1 MDPLSDSLIAQAQAG
16 NSDALTT
23 LYEQY
28 KQPIYGYFYYKIGD
42 AHNAEDLTGELFLR
56 VIENL
61 PKYRRRDVPFRAWLF
76 RIAHNM
82 VVDYFRKMNVRK
94 HLPLDEK
101 ITADQESAPD
111 IIAER
116 RLTGDRLKMA
126 LQQLTGSQSDVIILR
141 FVAEMPIKQVA
152 HVLNKSESAVKGL
165 QARALEALQ
174 ELLVHQRISHE

>member
-42 AHNAEDLTGELFLR
+42 AQSAEDLTGELFLR

-61 PKYRRRDVPFRAWLF
+61 PKYRQRDVPFRAWLF
-76 RIAHNM
+76 RIASNM
-82 VVDYFRKMNVRK
+82 AVDYFRKMNVRN
-94 HLPLDEK
+94 HLPLDERV
-101 ITADQESAPD
+101 TADQESAPD
-111 IIAER
+111 IITEQ
-116 RLTGDRLKMA
+116 RLTGDRLKAA
-126 LQQLTGSQSDVIILR
+126 LQQLTSNQSDVIILR
-141 FVAEMPIKQVA
+141 FVADMPIKQVA
-152 HVLNKSESAVKGL
+152 QVLNKSESAVKAL

-174 ELLVHQRISHE
+174 HILAPQRVSHE